1 MSKKDGYFPR
11 FHCLWKTVE
20 GSDTEEVNEE
30 LDALEAAGI
39 DISDL
44 GIPFR
49 GKRKNIF
56 DDLCNFQWSCK
67 LDLYK
72 VFLQIAGDEKLR
84 VI

>member
-1 MSKKDGYFPR
+1 M
-11 FHCLWKTVE
+11 E

-56 DDLCNFQWSCK
+56 DDLCNFQWS
-67 LDLYK
+67 
-72 VFLQIAGDEKLR
+72 LQTGSVQGVLTDCWR
-84 VI
+84 